1 MDFER
6 FDARSAADHEL
17 EEVTELL
24 GAIDLFDRPDG
35 PHASRLLLAELRN
48 PVAEPEVE
56 RRLWLAREAGEL
68 VAAAWLHLPRDKE
81 QLIVVQV
88 RIRPDLRRRGM
99 GRRFADALIP
109 ELQAIGRSQVLGTV
123 PSNSGFEAWC
133 VAMGMKPA
141 SRFVRQRLRLAEIEP
156 GHWDVPDPLGYR
168 MVAWTGA
175 APEEIL
181 ASYAVARRAINDQV
195 MGGLDTREPDWTPEL
210 VRAMEA
216 EAAES
221 GTEIWAVAA
230 VHEDSGEVAGMTDL
244 YISAAQPELGFQR
257 YTAVVRGH
265 RGHGLGLAMK
275 AAQLRRLAAERP
287 GLREVT
293 TQTGDL
299 EHMAPIS
306 RELGFQDLGTS
317 VHLVAELAEL
327 ASDQL
332 GRPMTPAS
340 SPHVC

>member
-6 FDARSAADHEL
+6 FDAPSAADHEL
-17 EEVTELL
+17 EEVAELL

-35 PHASRLLLAELRN
+35 PHVSRLLLAELRD
-48 PVAEPEVE
+48 PVPEPEVE
-56 RRLWLAREAGEL
+56 RRLWPAREAGEA

-81 QLIVVQV
+81 HLIVVQV
-88 RIRPDLRRRGM
+88 RVRPDLRRRGM
-99 GRRFADALIP
+99 GRRFVGALIP
-109 ELQAIGRSQVLGTV
+109 ELQAIGRPQVLGTV
-123 PSNSGFEAWC
+123 PSDSGFEAWC

-141 SRFVRQRLRLAEIEP
+141 SRFVMQRLRLAETQP
-156 GHWDVPDPLGYR
+156 SRWDVPDPLGYR

-181 ASYAVARRAINDQV
+181 ASYALARRAINDQV
-195 MGGLDTREPDWTPEL
+195 MGTLDTREPDWTPEL

-230 VHEDSGEVAGMTDL
+230 VHEASGEVAGMTDL
-244 YISAAQPELGFQR
+244 HIYAAQPELGVQR
-257 YTAVVRGH
+257 YTAVVRDH
-265 RGHGLGLAMK
+265 RGHGMGLAMK

-287 GLREVT
+287 GLLEVT

-299 EHMAPIS
+299 EHIAAIS
-306 RELGFQDLGTS
+306 RELGFQDLGAS
-317 VHLVAELAEL
+317 VHLVAELADL
-327 ASDQL
+327 ASDQW
-332 GRPMTPAS
+332 GGSATPAS
-340 SPHVC
+340 RAHIR

>member
-1 MDFER
+1 MEFER
-6 FDARSAADHEL
+6 FDARSAADREL
-17 EEVTELL
+17 EEVAELL
-24 GAIDLFDRPDG
+24 GVIDLFDRPDG
-35 PHASRLLLAELRN
+35 PHVSRLLLAELCD
-48 PVAEPEVE
+48 PVTAPEVE
-56 RRLWLAREAGEL
+56 RRLWLAREAGEM

-81 QLIVVQV
+81 QMIVVQV

-109 ELQAIGRSQVLGTV
+109 ELQKIGRPQVCGTV

-133 VAMGMKPA
+133 VAVGMKPA
-141 SRFVRQRLRLAEIEP
+141 TRFVNQRLRLAETEP
-156 GHWDVPDPLGYR
+156 GRWDVPDRPGYR

-195 MGGLDTREPDWTPEL
+195 TGALNTREPDWTPEL

-230 VHEDSGEVAGMTDL
+230 VHEASGEVAGMTDL
-244 YISAAQPELGFQR
+244 HIHDAQPELGLQR

-287 GLREVT
+287 DLLEVT

-299 EHMAPIS
+299 EHMAAIS

-332 GRPMTPAS
+332 GRTMMPAS
-340 SPHVC
+340 